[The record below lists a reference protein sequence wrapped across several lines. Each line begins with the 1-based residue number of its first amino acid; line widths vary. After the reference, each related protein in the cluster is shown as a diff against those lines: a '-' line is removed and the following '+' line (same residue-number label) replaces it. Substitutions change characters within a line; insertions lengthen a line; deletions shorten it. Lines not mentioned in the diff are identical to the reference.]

1 MARHCTVPAAM
12 SVTVLLFAVLRESRG
27 ASSLNVDL
35 QAGETVSA
43 LYARLFPDLVDG
55 GRRLPVMYAV
65 GQSYVEKDHLLADGD
80 EVAFIPPLGGGAPDP
95 RVGLTTEPLRI
106 EPLLEF
112 VGGPGRGGICTFT
125 GTVRDNFEGKAV
137 IRLEYEAYETMALSE
152 MSKLCDEVEEKW
164 PGVAIAMHHRLG
176 TLEIGE
182 AAVIVAAGAP
192 HRGAAFEACRHG
204 IDSLKD
210 RVTIWKKE
218 VYTDGAPGWKANE

>member
-1 MARHCTVPAAM
+1 M

-27 ASSLNVDL
+27 TPSLCIDL
-35 QAGETVSA
+35 LAPETAGA

-65 GQSYVEKDHLLADGD
+65 GGTYVQADHLLEDGD

-95 RVGLTTEPLRI
+95 RVDLTTDPLRI
-106 EPLLEF
+106 EPLLAL
-112 VGGPGRGGICTFT
+112 VQGPGRGGICTFT
-125 GTVRDNFEGKAV
+125 GTVRDHFEGRPV
-137 IRLEYEAYETMALSE
+137 LRLEYEAYESMALSE
-152 MSKLCDEVEEKW
+152 MGRLCDEIEARW

-192 HRGAAFEACRHG
+192 HRDAAFAACRYG
-204 IDSLKD
+204 IDELKE

-218 VYTDGAPGWKANE
+218 VHADGAGWKANE

>member
-1 MARHCTVPAAM
+1 M
-12 SVTVLLFAVLRESRG
+12 SVTVLLFAVLREARG
-27 ASSLNVDL
+27 ASSLTVDL
-35 QAGETVSA
+35 RPDETVSA

-65 GQSYVEKDHLLADGD
+65 GQTYVERDHLLADGD
-80 EVAFIPPLGGGAPDP
+80 EIAFIPPLGGGAPDP
-95 RVGLTTEPLRI
+95 RVDLTTEPLRI
-106 EPLLEF
+106 EPLLEL

-125 GTVRDNFEGKAV
+125 GTVRDNFEGKSV
-137 IRLEYEAYETMALSE
+137 SRLEYEAYESMALSE
-152 MSKLCDEVEEKW
+152 MSKLCDEVEAKW
-164 PGVAIAMHHRLG
+164 PGVAVAMHHRLG

-192 HRGAAFEACRHG
+192 HRGEAFEACRHG

-218 VYTDGAPGWKANE
+218 VYADGAGWKANE